1 MSSGAGGYV
10 AAGATGF
17 EAMIEIQVQ
26 CLNGE
31 GCKFCLS
38 GSALGHELRQMVLQL
53 LPSKKGRRFTLHHQ
67 DAPLLLT
74 QTLQEQG
81 IVGKMAT
88 VSCTFV
94 PTDLHAAWCYAQGF
108 PVSLGECALDGVTNI
123 EGTNSCISLQY
134 LPGSL
139 ETLALGDKFNQ
150 TLEPVRLPSGLQT
163 LEFGDD
169 FNQTLERV
177 SLPSGLQTLE
187 FGHDFDQTLEG
198 VSLPSGLQTLTFG
211 YSFNQPLDRVSFPS
225 GLQTLTFGFSFN
237 QPLDRV
243 SFPSGLQTLTFGD
256 SFNQTLERV
265 SFPIG
270 LQTLTFGP
278 DFDQTLEVVR
288 LPSGLV
294 RFCCRSIVMS
304 IV

>member
-1 MSSGAGGYV
+1 MSTLSSALLCCFSDFSGCSSTFSSSTTVLCLNPSNSTVHHPTMSSGAGGYV
-10 AAGATGF
+10 AAGANGC

-38 GSALGHELRQMVLQL
+38 GSALGHELRHMVLQRL
-53 LPSKKGRRFTLHHQ
+53 ASKKGRRFTLHHQ

-139 ETLALGDKFNQ
+139 ETLALGDELNQ
-150 TLEPVRLPSGLQT
+150 TLERVRLPSGLQT
-163 LEFGDD
+163 LTFGYS
-169 FNQTLERV
+169 FN
-177 SLPSGLQTLE
+177 
-187 FGHDFDQTLEG
+187 QTLEG
-198 VSLPSGLQTLTFG
+198 VSLPSGLQTLTLG
-211 YSFNQPLDRVSFPS
+211 YCFNQPLERVSFPS
-225 GLQTLTFGFSFN
+225 CLQTLTFGYS
-237 QPLDRV
+237 
-243 SFPSGLQTLTFGD
+243 
-256 SFNQTLERV
+256 
-265 SFPIG
+265 
-270 LQTLTFGP
+270 
-278 DFDQTLEVVR
+278 
-288 LPSGLV
+288 
-294 RFCCRSIVMS
+294 
-304 IV
+304 